1 VKTRSLVA
9 YACAI
14 AGWTLMPMTAVQ
26 AQSFSMSPSIGLYIP
41 TQEIIQQVAAGT
53 TTAELRKQEVGLTL
67 GGRMALWFG
76 SRVGLEATGAYAPS
90 KLRRSL
96 AGAQT
101 TTDASLFTGSGR
113 LTVNVLPPKFPL
125 VLALRGGVGLVNRGG
140 AAYANVTPKTD
151 IAFSSGVAFG
161 FRLGSLL
168 SLIVSAD
175 NFLYKPKFAV
185 PGLPAPPTQ
194 HDINLGF
201 GLGLMGMG
209 MGR

>member
-1 VKTRSLVA
+1 MLVRA
-9 YACAI
+9 SAI
-14 AGWTLMPMTAVQ
+14 AGVTLVSATVVR
-26 AQSFSMSPSIGLYIP
+26 AQSFSLSPSIGLYIP

-76 SRVGLEATGAYAPS
+76 DRVGLEATGSYAPS
-90 KLRRSL
+90 RLRRTL

-101 TTDASLFTGSGR
+101 TTDASLFTGTGR

-125 VLALRGGVGLVNRGG
+125 VLALSGGVGLVNRGG
-140 AAYANVTPKTD
+140 AAYANVSPKTD
-151 IAFSSGVAFG
+151 FAYSGGVSFG

-168 SLIVSAD
+168 SLVVSAD
-175 NFLYKPKFAV
+175 NFIYKPKFAL
-185 PGLPAPPTQ
+185 PGLPAPPSQ
-194 HDINLGF
+194 HDINLGL
-201 GLGLMGMG
+201 GIGLMGLG